1 MFARSREDD
10 AMNLE
15 QHLLVTGTGLW
26 LQGPTS
32 TASCADVGTSYRRE
46 CGRDGMDA
54 VAVECVV
61 VRRVLAT
68 LDGGRPMLRAA
79 LDASPARPWVQN
91 YSPRIPHGKV
101 TKWQSIRISPCQEAI
116 IG

>member
-1 MFARSREDD
+1 MFARSRED
-10 AMNLE
+10 AMNRE

-54 VAVECVV
+54 FAVECVV
-61 VRRVLAT
+61 ARRVLAT
-68 LDGGRPMLRAA
+68 LDLTAVGL
-79 LDASPARPWVQN
+79 
-91 YSPRIPHGKV
+91 
-101 TKWQSIRISPCQEAI
+101 C
-116 IG
+116 